1 MAYYPRK
8 RGFRKGRAR
17 NARRGNRKR
26 VVPQK
31 LSKSMTSA
39 ISKLIHKNVESKQAY
54 HVRATASYNSAINTT
69 GDCTRVVPTIPQGTN
84 DAQRIGDQLRAQSLI
99 VKGAIV
105 YNPSTGQYGTY
116 ANARIAVR
124 MMIVQPKQYSNIDDV
139 QSYAG
144 AWTALLLKKGSG
156 TSAFNGN
163 LEDLWAPINTD
174 MVTKYYDRVIYLDA
188 PYQQTAVG
196 STLMGRST
204 KLFTISLKLRNKVL
218 KYDNSV
224 SSGGSPT
231 NYAPVLVMGYAHLD
245 GSAPDTLTT
254 ALQLTYDTIFNYED
268 A

>member
-1 MAYYPRK
+1 MAFYPRK

-17 NARRGNRKR
+17 NARRGRKR

-54 HVRATASYNSAINTT
+54 HERATASYNSTINST
-69 GDCTRVVPTIPQGTN
+69 GDCTRVLPTINQGVT
-84 DAQRIGDQLRAQSLI
+84 DATRIGDQLRAQSLV

-124 MMIVQPKQYSNIDDV
+124 MMIVQPKQYSNLDDV

-144 AWTALLLKKGSG
+144 AWTALLLKKGAA
-156 TSAFNGN
+156 TSAFNGT
-163 LEDLWAPINTD
+163 LADLWAPINTD
-174 MVTKYYDRVIYLDA
+174 MITKYYDRVFYMDA

-196 STLMGRST
+196 SNLMGRST
-204 KLFTISLKLRNKVL
+204 RLFSVSLKLRNKVL

-224 SSGGSPT
+224 SGGGQPT
-231 NYAPVLVMGYAHLD
+231 NYAPVLIMGYTHLD
-245 GSAPDTLTT
+245 GSAADTLTT
-254 ALQLTYDTIFNYED
+254 ALQLTYDTVFNYED